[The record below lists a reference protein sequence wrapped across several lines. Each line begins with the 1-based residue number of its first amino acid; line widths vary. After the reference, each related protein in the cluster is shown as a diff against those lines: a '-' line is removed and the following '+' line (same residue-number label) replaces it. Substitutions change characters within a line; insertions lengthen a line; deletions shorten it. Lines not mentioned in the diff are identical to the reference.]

1 MPASVV
7 IRGAGLR
14 LSEVDDLPALA
25 RRLSAAPAPSVRR
38 FTAPDTVLAP
48 VERAVYGPVEP
59 RPSARAGSRG
69 LRAMPH
75 ESLLALASAAET
87 PARPDARAP
96 DETTAVVWAS
106 STAGLPEYATVCAE
120 ASTLEPGFVAP
131 ALGPA
136 SAYNGPA
143 ATVSIRLGL
152 AGPNLTLTGGATA
165 GISAIAEAMRLIAA
179 GDAASALVGASASVT
194 RWSLTAAPDHL
205 IPAEG
210 AACLALEPAGGSGI
224 QLRECHRTD
233 LVRATARVIQAA
245 ARPETRPDGLVI
257 STLDIGLADALAA
270 GQPFPVW
277 HVERALGDLGA
288 AGGFL
293 AVVGAAAL
301 CAAAISPEDGNIWFE
316 ERSDE
321 SGRRRTLGA
330 PSERS
335 ERSWKRP
342 TKILALAVEPCG
354 STASLE
360 VSSS

>member
-1 MPASVV
+1 MRASVSV
-7 IRGAGLR
+7 RGAGLR
-14 LSEVDDLPALA
+14 LSEVDDLWSLA
-25 RRLSAAPAPSVRR
+25 RRLTGAPVPAAVHR
-38 FTAPDTVLAP
+38 FAVPDTVLAP

-59 RPSARAGSRG
+59 RVPARAGARG
-69 LRAMPH
+69 LRSVPH
-75 ESLLALASAAET
+75 ESLLALASAADT
-87 PARPDARAP
+87 PARPDERAP
-96 DETTAVVWAS
+96 DDNTAVVWAS

-165 GISAIAEAMRLIAA
+165 GISAVAEAMRLIAA
-179 GDAASALVGASASVT
+179 GDASGALVGASATVT
-194 RWSLTAAPDHL
+194 RWSLTAAHDHVT
-205 IPAEG
+205 PAEG
-210 AACLALEPAGGSGI
+210 AACLALDPAGGVGI
-224 QLRECHRTD
+224 RLGECRRTD

-257 STLDIGLADALAA
+257 STLDNRLVEALAS
-270 GQPFPVW
+270 GQPCPVW

-301 CAAAISPEDGNIWFE
+301 CAT
-316 ERSDE
+316 SD
-321 SGRRRTLGA
+321 TA
-330 PSERS
+330 
-335 ERSWKRP
+335 P

>member
-1 MPASVV
+1 MPASVAV
-7 IRGAGLR
+7 RGVGLR
-14 LSEVDDLPALA
+14 LSEVDDFAALA
-25 RRLSAAPAPSVRR
+25 RRLSGAPAPASVRR
-38 FTAPDTVLAP
+38 FAAPDTVLAP

-59 RPSARAGSRG
+59 RVPARAGARG
-69 LRAMPH
+69 LRSVPH

-87 PARPDARAP
+87 PARPDGPAP

-106 STAGLPEYATVCAE
+106 STAGLPEYATVCTE
-120 ASTLEPGFVAP
+120 ASTLEPGYVAP

-179 GDAASALVGASASVT
+179 GDASAALVGASAAVT
-194 RWSLTAAPDHL
+194 RWSLTAAHDHL
-205 IPAEG
+205 TPAEG
-210 AACLALEPAGGSGI
+210 AACLALEPSGGPGI
-224 QLRECHRTD
+224 QLRECQRTD

-257 STLDIGLADALAA
+257 STLDTALVAALAA

-301 CAAAISPEDGNIWFE
+301 CAAMTSHEAGDARLEQ
-316 ERSDE
+316 RSDE
-321 SGRRRTLGA
+321 GGRRRSLVA
-330 PSERS
+330 PGEPNR
-335 ERSWKRP
+335 KRP

>member
-1 MPASVV
+1 MPASVTV
-7 IRGAGLR
+7 RGVGLR
-14 LSEVDDLPALA
+14 LSGVDDLDALA
-25 RRLSAAPAPSVRR
+25 RRLSAAPAPAAVRR
-38 FTAPDTVLAP
+38 FAAPDTVLAP
-48 VERAVYGPVEP
+48 VERGVYGPVEP
-59 RPSARAGSRG
+59 RVPPRAGTRG
-69 LRAMPH
+69 LRNVPH
-75 ESLLALASAAET
+75 ESLLALASAADT
-87 PARPDARAP
+87 PARPDGRAP
-96 DETTAVVWAS
+96 DDTTAVVWAS

-165 GISAIAEAMRLIAA
+165 GISAIAEAVRLIAA
-179 GDAASALVGASASVT
+179 GDAGAALVGASATVT
-194 RWSLTAAPDHL
+194 RWSLTAAPEHL
-205 IPAEG
+205 TPAEG
-210 AACLALEPAGGSGI
+210 AACLALDPSGGPGI
-224 QLRECHRTD
+224 ELRECHRTD

-245 ARPETRPDGLVI
+245 ARPETRPDGIVV
-257 STLDIGLADALAA
+257 STLDTGLVDAFAS

-301 CAAAISPEDGNIWFE
+301 CAAATG
-316 ERSDE
+316 
-321 SGRRRTLGA
+321 
-330 PSERS
+330 
-335 ERSWKRP
+335 P
-342 TKILALAVEPCG
+342 TNILALAVEPCG

>member
-1 MPASVV
+1 MPASVTV
-7 IRGAGLR
+7 RGTGLR
-14 LSEVDDLPALA
+14 LSHVDDMASLA
-25 RRLSAAPAPSVRR
+25 QRLSTAPAPPTVRR
-38 FTAPDTVLAP
+38 FAAPDTVLAP
-48 VERAVYGPVEP
+48 VAQAVHGPVEP
-59 RPSARAGSRG
+59 RVPPRAGSRG
-69 LRAMPH
+69 LRGVPH

-87 PARPDARAP
+87 PDRTEGRAP
-96 DETTAVVWAS
+96 DDTTAVVWAS
-106 STAGLPEYATVCAE
+106 STAGLLEYATVCAE
-120 ASTLEPGFVAP
+120 ASTLDPGFVAP

-152 AGPNLTLTGGATA
+152 AGPNLTLTGGTTA

-179 GDAASALVGASASVT
+179 GDASAALVGASATVT
-194 RWSLTAAPDHL
+194 RWSLTAAQDHL
-205 IPAEG
+205 TPAEG
-210 AACLALEPAGGSGI
+210 AACLALDPSGGSGI

-257 STLDIGLADALAA
+257 STVDCGLVDALAS

-288 AGGFL
+288 AGGLF

-301 CAAAISPEDGNIWFE
+301 CATAAHPSAATGEQSPRDRN
-316 ERSDE
+316 
-321 SGRRRTLGA
+321 
-330 PSERS
+330 
-335 ERSWKRP
+335 RP
-342 TKILALAVEPCG
+342 TNILALAVEPCG

>member
-1 MPASVV
+1 MPASVAV
-7 IRGAGLR
+7 RGVGLR
-14 LSEVDDLPALA
+14 LSEVDDLAALA
-25 RRLSAAPAPSVRR
+25 RCLSAAPAPVAVRR
-38 FTAPDTVLAP
+38 FAAPDTVLAP
-48 VERAVYGPVEP
+48 VERGVYGPVEP
-59 RPSARAGSRG
+59 RVPARAGSRG
-69 LRAMPH
+69 LRSVPH

-87 PARPDARAP
+87 PPRPDGRAP
-96 DETTAVVWAS
+96 DDTTAVVWAS
-106 STAGLPEYATVCAE
+106 STAGLSEYATVCAE

-165 GISAIAEAMRLIAA
+165 GISAIAEAMRLIAS
-179 GDAASALVGASASVT
+179 GDASAALVGASASVS
-194 RWSLTAAPDHL
+194 RWSLTAAQDHL
-205 IPAEG
+205 TPAEG
-210 AACLALEPAGGSGI
+210 AACLALDPAAETGI

-245 ARPETRPDGLVI
+245 ARPQTRPDGLVI
-257 STLDIGLADALAA
+257 STLDTGLVDALAS

-301 CAAAISPEDGNIWFE
+301 CAATTRN
-316 ERSDE
+316 
-321 SGRRRTLGA
+321 
-330 PSERS
+330 
-335 ERSWKRP
+335 RP
-342 TKILALAVEPCG
+342 TNILALAVEPCG

>member
-1 MPASVV
+1 MPASVSV
-7 IRGAGLR
+7 RGAGLR
-14 LSEVDDLPALA
+14 LSEVDDLAALA
-25 RRLSAAPAPSVRR
+25 SRLSGAPVPAGVRR
-38 FTAPDTVLAP
+38 FAAPDTVLAP
-48 VERAVYGPVEP
+48 VERGVYGPVEP
-59 RPSARAGSRG
+59 RVPAGVGSRG
-69 LRAMPH
+69 LRSLPR
-75 ESLLALASAAET
+75 ESLLALGAAAST
-87 PARPDARAP
+87 PDRPGP
-96 DETTAVVWAS
+96 DDMMAVVWAS

-143 ATVSIRLGL
+143 ATVSIRLGF

-165 GISAIAEAMRLIAA
+165 GISAIAEAMRLIAS
-179 GDAASALVGASASVT
+179 GDASAAVVGASATVT

-205 IPAEG
+205 TPAEG
-210 AACLALEPAGGSGI
+210 AACLTLDPDGGPGI
-224 QLRECHRTD
+224 QLRDCHRTD

-257 STLDIGLADALAA
+257 STLDIRLVDALASA
-270 GQPFPVW
+270 QPFPVW
-277 HVERALGDLGA
+277 HVERTLGDLGA

-301 CAAAISPEDGNIWFE
+301 CVTATSTEASNVRLE

-321 SGRRRTLGA
+321 SGRRRPPGA

-335 ERSWKRP
+335 ERTKNRP